1 MCSLKKKSRKCKSDC
16 ILKYGDE
23 NECKYSLEKEVHFY
37 NGKCSINEKGKCKIN
52 CSLYD
57 NHIGKWLYGQCN
69 CTEPCK
75 FEDCS
80 RNCKNDFI

>member
-1 MCSLKKKSRKCKSDC
+1 MMMKMNVNTVQRKKF
-16 ILKYGDE
+16 IFIME
-23 NECKYSLEKEVHFY
+23 NVVLMKRENAKLIAL
-37 NGKCSINEKGKCKIN
+37 NMIIIGKCLC
-52 CSLYD
+52 
-57 NHIGKWLYGQCN
+57 GQCN